1 MLCGWAPRQSL
12 RVQGCRSQRAFWW
25 LGGGCCAHSA
35 DELNL
40 DVAREHDLVRV
51 AQYHVNRHS
60 NRNDLAQ
67 AILNEFS
74 SRTAAVTE
82 NHRILARLP
91 VSVYWTTNYD
101 RTIEQALELNGKVV
115 DVKHQQDHLVQNR
128 HDRDAIV
135 YKMHGDCQHPSEAI
149 LNFTSA
155 TT

>member
-1 MLCGWAPRQSL
+1 MSNERSVFLKDYVRAIREEAAGLFVGAGLSRPAGFVDWRGLL
-12 RVQGCRSQRAFWW
+12 RP
-25 LGGGCCAHSA
+25 LA

-101 RTIEQALELNGKVV
+101 RTIN
-115 DVKHQQDHLVQNR
+115 
-128 HDRDAIV
+128 
-135 YKMHGDCQHPSEAI
+135 
-149 LNFTSA
+149 SA
-155 TT
+155 STNAAGCAWSPT